1 MPSSP
6 TSPLSATRMVRG
18 LRFLLSLL
26 AALSTS
32 AAAETLGDAEAGAKI
47 FARDC
52 AQCHMVGVGAKSRI
66 GPSLNTLYGR
76 RAGSVENFQYSK
88 SMARMGADGMDW
100 TIERLDA
107 YIENPRAL
115 VSGTRMAYRGL
126 KDPIQ
131 RHDLMAYLRTYSDSP
146 QNIPEAEP
154 TALRASPNLAPEI
167 LALQGDPE
175 YGEYLSAECTT
186 CHLRDGSA
194 AGIPS
199 ITNWP
204 ADDFVAAMHAYKS
217 KLRPH
222 PVMQMMAGR
231 LSNAEIAALAAYY
244 ATIEN

>member
-1 MPSSP
+1 MGWG
-6 TSPLSATRMVRG
+6 A
-18 LRFLLSLL
+18 RFLIPLV

-32 AAAETLGDAEAGAKI
+32 AAAETLGDAENGAKL

-52 AQCHMVGVGAKSRI
+52 VACHMVGEGAKNRI
-66 GPSLNTLYGR
+66 GPMLNNVYGR
-76 RAGSVENFQYSK
+76 RAGAVDGFKYSA
-88 SMARMGADGMDW
+88 SMTRMGADGMDW
-100 TIERLDA
+100 TLERLDA

-115 VSGTRMAYRGL
+115 VSGTRMSYRGL
-126 KDPIQ
+126 KDPTQ
-131 RHDLMAYLRTYSDSP
+131 RHDLMAYLRNFSDSP

-154 TALRASPNLAPEI
+154 TALKTVPDLSPDI

-186 CHLRDGSA
+186 CHLRDGGA
-194 AGIPS
+194 EGIPS
-199 ITNWP
+199 ITHWP
-204 ADDFVAAMHAYKS
+204 TEDFVAAMHAYKV

-231 LSNAEIAALAAYY
+231 LSNEEIAALAAYY

>member
-1 MPSSP
+1 
-6 TSPLSATRMVRG
+6 
-18 LRFLLSLL
+18 
-26 AALSTS
+26 
-32 AAAETLGDAEAGAKI
+32 
-47 FARDC
+47 
-52 AQCHMVGVGAKSRI
+52 
-66 GPSLNTLYGR
+66 
-76 RAGSVENFQYSK
+76 
-88 SMARMGADGMDW
+88 
-100 TIERLDA
+100 
-107 YIENPRAL
+107 
-115 VSGTRMAYRGL
+115 
-126 KDPIQ
+126 
-131 RHDLMAYLRTYSDSP
+131 MAYLRTYSDSP